1 MNNEVGHLYLQ
12 EQTGVIFD
20 GEMRTESDQLSV
32 TVINNGIYCSSSE
45 K

>member
-1 MNNEVGHLYLQ
+1 MNNEAGHLYLQ

-20 GEMRTESDQLSV
+20 GEMRTESDQLI
-32 TVINNGIYCSSSE
+32 VINNGIYCSSSE